1 MFCRIVST
9 DHVFLANL
17 LEELHIESLHD
28 WCQPQ
33 TTRFYHLI
41 DVEPMIYA
49 VLSTEVG
56 IQPVTKT
63 QFATRVSSRFHY
75 KESLAQY
82 LQNLYPQAAFS
93 SGLVNNIITTVTNSV
108 CLLPSDPYIFV
119 RYLP

>member
-1 MFCRIVST
+1 MFCCIVST
-9 DHVFLANL
+9 DHIFLANL
-17 LEELHIESLHD
+17 LQELHIESLHN
-28 WCQPQ
+28 WCQPG

-41 DVEPMIYA
+41 NVEPMIYT

-63 QFATRVSSRFHY
+63 QFAVRVSGRFHY

-82 LQNLYPQAAFS
+82 LQELYPASTFC
-93 SGLVNNIITTVTNSV
+93 SGLVNGIITTVANSV
-108 CLLPSDPYIFV
+108 CLLPTDPDIFV